1 MDEEHESGSAAGDGG
16 DVGGSVVAGLA
27 GLERARARVISDQ
40 YRLIA
45 ELLRV
50 RVCERIAAG
59 VAQDRWETGVAAEIG
74 LALRVSPHRAA
85 SMLNRARVLAA
96 DLPATAARLRD
107 GDVSPEAVEV
117 IIAGLSHLEPR
128 LRTEADTALCGETFG
143 AAGLGLRRLQDRVRE
158 AAYRL
163 DARATVDRIGQA
175 AKDRRVTV
183 RPAPDCMA
191 RVSILLPVA
200 QAVGVYAALKTAAD
214 GVFGAPGEVRSRA
227 QIMADTA
234 FARLTGRDVAKGQ
247 PVSVNLTIPAAVLLG
262 DQPGTAH
269 LANGGTLPAEIARH
283 LIGRATE
290 HAVAWVK
297 RLYVQPESGAVDA
310 LDSRSRL
317 FPAGLA
323 EVIAARDR
331 YCRTPYCDAPIA
343 HTDHIVAHA
352 RGGPTSVENGQ
363 GLCAACNYA
372 KEATGWTS
380 RAVTDPSGRHTV
392 ETRTPTGHVHRST
405 APPQAA

>member
-1 MDEEHESGSAAGDGG
+1 MEHGWGVRIRFSCNRSGDAI
-16 DVGGSVVAGLA
+16 AGLGA
-27 GLERARARVISDQ
+27 LERARARVVFDQ

-59 VAQDRWETGVAAEIG
+59 VAQDRWEAGVAAEVA

-85 SMLNRARVLAA
+85 GMLSRARTLVK
-96 DLPATAARLRD
+96 DLPATFGRLRD

-117 IIAGLSHLEPR
+117 ILAGLSHLEPR
-128 LRTEADTALCGETFG
+128 LKSKADAELCGESFA
-143 AAGLGLRRLQDRVRE
+143 AAGLGVKRLQDQVKQV
-158 AAYRL
+158 AYRL
-163 DARATVDRIGQA
+163 DAQATVDRAALA
-175 AKDRRVTV
+175 AKDRRVTI

-200 QAVGVYAALKTAAD
+200 QAVGVYAAVKAAAD
-214 GVFGAPGEVRSRA
+214 AAVGTPGEPRSRA

-234 FARLTGRDVAKGQ
+234 FARITGREAAEGQ
-247 PVSVNLTIPAAVLLG
+247 PVTVHLTVPASVLLG

-269 LANGGTLPAEIARH
+269 LSGGGTLPAEIARH
-283 LIGRATE
+283 LVGRASE

-297 RLYVQPESGAVDA
+297 RLYVQPESGAVVG

-317 FPAGLA
+317 FPSGLA
-323 EVIAARDR
+323 ELIAARDR

-343 HTDHIVAHA
+343 HTDHVTAHA
-352 RGGPTSVENGQ
+352 HGGATSLDNGQ

-380 RAVTDPSGRHTV
+380 RTVHDDSGRHTV
-392 ETRTPTGHVHRST
+392 ETRTPTGHLHRST

>member
-1 MDEEHESGSAAGDGG
+1 MEEGLNARAGDGG
-16 DVGGSVVAGLA
+16 DVIAELGE
-27 GLERARARVISDQ
+27 LERLRARVAFDQ

-59 VAQDRWETGVAAEIG
+59 AAQDRWEAGVALEIA
-74 LALRVSPHRAA
+74 LALRVST
-85 SMLNRARVLAA
+85 NRATAMLSRAKVLER
-96 DLPATAARLRD
+96 DLPATFARLRE

-117 IIAGLSHLEPR
+117 IVAGVSHLEPR
-128 LRTEADTALCGETFG
+128 LKAEADTTLCGEVF
-143 AAGLGLRRLQDRVRE
+143 AASGLGLKRLQDTVKQV
-158 AAYRL
+158 AYRL
-163 DARATVDRIGQA
+163 DAQATVDRAALA
-175 AKDRRVTV
+175 AKDRRVTI

-200 QAVGVYAALKTAAD
+200 QAVAVYAAVKAAAD
-214 GVFGAPGEVRSRA
+214 GIVGAPGESRSRA
-227 QIMADTA
+227 QVMADIA
-234 FARLTGRDVAKGQ
+234 FARITGRDVAEGV
-247 PVSVNLTIPAAVLLG
+247 PVAVNLTMPAAVLLG

-269 LANGGTLPAEIARH
+269 LAGGGALPGEIARH
-283 LIGRATE
+283 LVGRATE
-290 HAVAWVK
+290 QAVAWVK
-297 RLYVQPESGAVDA
+297 RLYVQPESGAVVG

-317 FPAGLA
+317 FPTGLA

-343 HTDHIVAHA
+343 HTDHVVAHA
-352 RGGPTSVENGQ
+352 QGGATSLENGQ

-372 KEATGWTS
+372 KEAAGWSS
-380 RAVTDPSGRHTV
+380 RTVDDPTGRHTA

>member
-1 MDEEHESGSAAGDGG
+1 M
-16 DVGGSVVAGLA
+16 
-27 GLERARARVISDQ
+27 
-40 YRLIA
+40 IA

-59 VAQDRWETGVAAEIG
+59 VAQDRWETGVAAEVG

-96 DLPATAARLRD
+96 DLPATSARLRD
-107 GDVSPEAVEV
+107 GDVSPEAVDV
-117 IIAGLSHLEPR
+117 IISGLSHLEPR
-128 LRTEADTALCGETFG
+128 LRAEADSALCGETFA

-158 AAYRL
+158 IAYRL

-175 AKDRRVTV
+175 AKDRRVTI

-200 QAVGVYAALKTAAD
+200 QAVGVYAALKGAAEA
-214 GVFGAPGEVRSRA
+214 VFGAPGEVRSRA
-227 QIMADTA
+227 QVMADTA
-234 FARLTGRDVAKGQ
+234 FACLTGRDAADGQ
-247 PVSVNLTIPAAVLLG
+247 PVTVNLTVPAAVLLG

-283 LIGRATE
+283 LIGKAAAN
-290 HAVAWVK
+290 AVAWVK
-297 RLYVQPESGAVDA
+297 RLYVQPESGAVVA

-352 RGGPTSVENGQ
+352 KGGPTSLANGQ
-363 GLCAACNYA
+363 GLCVACNYA
-372 KEATGWTS
+372 KEAAGWSS
-380 RAVTDPSGRHTV
+380 RTVTDPSGRHTV